1 MTRVLPLY
9 LTNLLETFPDIMSAP
24 PWVVATVHLFIA
36 TSTVPPRGRTR
47 VGGRRSRVS
56 RRQPR
61 DEASSSSV
69 DRFGTEVSPVAR
81 YNTAV
86 SEEAAASGA
95 VSPCLLCYSSKVLR
109 TQETELKGGQA
120 MCVVGD
126 PKISPERI
134 NDHIRVSKYH
144 DMNLYSSW
152 VTTDSDC

>member
-1 MTRVLPLY
+1 M
-9 LTNLLETFPDIMSAP
+9 
-24 PWVVATVHLFIA
+24 HLFIA
-36 TSTVPPRGRTR
+36 TSTVPHVAEQEWVEGEAAYHGASLEMKLQ
-47 VGGRRSRVS
+47 VQVWADSARRYL
-56 RRQPR
+56 P
-61 DEASSSSV
+61 
-69 DRFGTEVSPVAR
+69 PVAR
-81 YNTAV
+81 CNTAV

-109 TQETELKGGQA
+109 TQETELKGGQT